1 EHVSHGLRQKLRQV
15 GLVRI
20 LNMQSVVKI
29 GSGRRLAPGLW
40 AALLTAGLGAAP
52 APAPAASPAANH
64 DKPAAQA
71 EPLFGDYLAGRHAQ
85 QHRDFGGAA
94 KWFEKA
100 IATDP
105 DAPELISR
113 TFLMEI
119 GTGHFDRALALAG
132 KELKLD
138 PGDAMAELVLVVD
151 RLKAGDPAGAIKHAA
166 ALPSEGVHR
175 FIGPF
180 A

>member
-1 EHVSHGLRQKLRQV
+1 
-15 GLVRI
+15 
-20 LNMQSVVKI
+20 MASVVKI

-40 AALLTAGLGAAP
+40 AALLTAGLGV
-52 APAPAASPAANH
+52 APAPAASPAGQ

-71 EPLFGDYLAGRHAQ
+71 EHLVGEYLAGRHAQ
-85 QHRDFGGAA
+85 QHRDFGGGA

-113 TFLMEI
+113 TFLMEV

-151 RLKAGDPAGAIKHAA
+151 RLKAGDAPGAAKHAA

-175 FIGPF
+175 FLGPF
-180 A
+180 ALAWTRSAAGDLAGADTALQGLDM